1 MVTSRKR
8 TAVFVQLAGAVIASV
23 GVSVIASVGV
33 NVAGTN
39 PAFVGGRVAVTKFD
53 GVGVFASSTCTEMQA
68 DKRNKRRNVVR
79 ILFFME

>member
-1 MVTSRKR
+1 M
-8 TAVFVQLAGAVIASV
+8 QLAGAVIASV

-33 NVAGTN
+33 KVAGTN

-68 DKRNKRRNVVR
+68 DKRNRRSNVIRV
-79 ILFFME
+79 LFFME